1 VIDLWR
7 LPGPHGIVRQIVA
20 KLMAGNM
27 ICMRSEPDWESELRR
42 AVADALL
49 ESYALLESCYDDGRD
64 PDQMLAELCANSAA
78 LSTTAFWI
86 HEIPSARAAAWSAAA
101 NRLADGQRGLPREKR
116 LRIVI
121 PLPIPISRGEPG
133 LEILPDPVLSLSRM
147 DLEVMARYLLSTR
160 VEAPAILA
168 ILAAVAVELTQARV
182 RATGCR
188 ELLDELAQWLRMPVE
203 CIGNPSQVMAF
214 AASTGLSGPQVAEL
228 DLVLWRAQQAVLIGE
243 IDARRLALIT
253 GARHCWQVPWDHQK
267 SDASPVETVE
277 RVEFLQLGHLARQ
290 AYVALTPIDRVLGER
305 LRLLKSARDDL
316 CHLRFLS
323 SLTIREVLK
332 QPV

>member
-1 VIDLWR
+1 MWR
-7 LPGPHGIVRQIVA
+7 LPGPHRVVRQIVA
-20 KLMAGNM
+20 KLMAGTL

-64 PDQMLAELCANSAA
+64 PDQMLAELRANCAA

-86 HEIPSARAAAWSAAA
+86 HDIPTARATAWSAAA
-101 NRLADGQRGLPREKR
+101 NRLADGQRGLPQENR

-121 PLPIPISRGEPG
+121 PLPVPISRGEPG
-133 LEILPDPVLSLSRM
+133 LEVLPDPVLSLSRM
-147 DLEVMARYLLSTR
+147 DLEVMARYLLGAR
-160 VEAPAILA
+160 VEAPALLA
-168 ILAAVAVELTQARV
+168 ILAAVAVELTQTRV

-188 ELLDELAQWLRMPVE
+188 EVLDELAQWLRMPVD
-203 CIGNPSQVMAF
+203 CIGSPPHVMAF
-214 AASTGLSGPQVAEL
+214 AASAGLARPPAAEL
-228 DLVLWRAQQAVLIGE
+228 ELVLWRAQQAVLIGE

-253 GARHCWQVPWDHQK
+253 GTRHCWQIPWDHQR
-267 SDASPVETVE
+267 SDASPIETVE
-277 RVEFLQLGHLARQ
+277 RLEFLQLGHLARQ
-290 AYVALTPIDRVLGER
+290 AYMAQTPIDRAVGER

-316 CHLRFLS
+316 SHLRFLS
-323 SLTIREVLK
+323 SLTIRDVLK